1 MTVSHTC
8 SDEHVA
14 IIIPCYNAEPTLA
27 ATLASALTQDVAVE
41 IVVIDDGSRDGSLA
55 VAREFEPRIR
65 VISGPNRGVSAA
77 RNTGIAET
85 NAPWIVFLDAD
96 DLLEPGTLAKR
107 LACVETSDAEVVI
120 CNWMDIED
128 DGAGKLTDGA
138 HRSVDWSAL
147 EANPELA
154 TATHVWA
161 TTAAI
166 LYHRKIVD
174 RIGGFRSDL
183 PIIQD
188 ARFLFDAAY
197 HGARFGRSDHIGARY
212 RVLPGSLSRRD
223 PVRFSRDILL
233 NGQQI
238 EKAWRARGSLDLEQL
253 KAVQGIYNTAGRNL
267 FRASHPSYF
276 EALESER
283 KLGLPLP
290 LHSRVSPVA
299 ARLFGLRRAGTLVAV
314 FGRLARLPGSYRR
327 VRSHLS

>member
-1 MTVSHTC
+1 MTESH
-8 SDEHVA
+8 SGFDERVA
-14 IIIPCYNAEPTLA
+14 IVIPFFNAQLTLA
-27 ATLASALTQDVAVE
+27 ATLASALSQDVAVE
-41 IVVIDDGSRDGSLA
+41 IVVVDDGSRDGSLA

-85 NAPWIVFLDAD
+85 SAPWIVFLDAD
-96 DLLEPGTLAKR
+96 DLLEPGTLSKR
-107 LACVETSDAEVVI
+107 LACARASDAEVVI
-120 CNWMDIED
+120 CDWMDTVD
-128 DGAGKLTDGA
+128 NGAGNLTDGA
-138 HRSVDWSAL
+138 HRSVDWPAL

-197 HGARFGRSDHIGARY
+197 QGARFGRSDHIGARY

-223 PVRFSRDILL
+223 PVRFSRDVLL

-238 EKAWRARGSLDLEQL
+238 EKAWRARGSLDLERL

-267 FRASHPSYF
+267 FRASDPGYF
-276 EALESER
+276 EAVESQR
-283 KLGLPLP
+283 RLGLPLP
-290 LHSRVSPVA
+290 LHSRIAPA
-299 ARLFGLRRAGTLVAV
+299 AAKLFGLQGARTLIAV
-314 FGRLARLPGSYRR
+314 FGRA
-327 VRSHLS
+327 